1 MNKNYILGVLVG
13 LFVAATAQTAF
24 AAAANI
30 NTISPVSGT
39 AIEVGVPQTIRW
51 TSSDYPAGVGV
62 NINLLRQV
70 SSDPS
75 NFEFVKTIKK
85 DTPNDGE
92 EVWTPAVGDNGNNL
106 VIQVSCS
113 SSFVFTDG
121 CSSSNGSAHLSVVD
135 KAIRQSYTASI
146 ISSINETFSKISI
159 YLVLVLLIYL
169 VFFKKKAL
177 D

>member
-1 MNKNYILGVLVG
+1 MNKNYILSVFIG
-13 LFVAATAQTAF
+13 LFAVAAAQTAF
-24 AAAANI
+24 AKTANI
-30 NTISPVSGT
+30 STISPLSGVS
-39 AIEVGVPQTIRW
+39 IEVGVPQTIRW
-51 TSSDYPAGVGV
+51 TSSDYPANAGV

-70 SSDPS
+70 STHPS
-75 NFEFVKTIKK
+75 KFEFVKTIKK
-85 DTPNDGE
+85 DTPNDGQ
-92 EVWTPAVGDNGNNL
+92 EVWTPAIGDNGSNL

-135 KAIRQSYTASI
+135 KAIRQSYAAST

-169 VFFKKKAL
+169 VFFKKKMKK
-177 D
+177 

>member
-1 MNKNYILGVLVG
+1 MSKNYILSSIIG
-13 LFVAATAQTAF
+13 LFAIATAQTAF
-24 AAAANI
+24 AATANL
-30 NTISPVSGT
+30 NTISPTSGT
-39 AIEVGVPQTIRW
+39 AIQVGVPQTIRW
-51 TSSDYPAGVGV
+51 TSSNYPAGVGV

-70 SSDPS
+70 STNPS
-75 NFEFVKTIKK
+75 RFEFVKTIKK
-85 DTPNDGE
+85 DAANDGQ
-92 EVWTPAVGDNGNNL
+92 EVWTPVVGDNGNNL

-113 SSFVFTDG
+113 SSFVFVDG
-121 CSSSNGSAHLSVVD
+121 CKSSNGAAHLSVVD
-135 KAIRQSYTASI
+135 KAISQSYTASI